1 MSHLLG
7 GVIVAIGVR
16 RGLIG
21 CVTFALCSAA
31 GSVATG
37 QTVRGAPSGF
47 GRFGGVSDCSDPPI
61 KNIPYDGQ
69 FTFVRLRYNGGPGQ
83 CYYRGE
89 PAWAHGYGYTER
101 GVAEANLMKI
111 VSEISV
117 MHPHLNATNV
127 LSIDD
132 PELFRY
138 PVAFLVEAGYLTLNE
153 KEVAALRKYLLR
165 GGFLIIDDS
174 REDAF
179 RGNSGWSN
187 TAAMLNLVLPDL
199 NPIDID
205 VSHPI
210 FHAFFDIPSFD
221 IVRQFYDQGPPIFR
235 GIFENNDPKK
245 RLMVMINFNTDV
257 SNFWEYS
264 ALGFMPME
272 ESNEAYKL
280 GVNYL
285 FYAMTH

>member
-1 MSHLLG
+1 MNS
-7 GVIVAIGVR
+7 R
-16 RGLIG
+16 LII
-21 CVTFALCSAA
+21 APIA
-31 GSVATG
+31 VATCFASMAGG
-37 QTVRGAPSGF
+37 QSGRPVGGGF
-47 GRFGGVSDCSDPPI
+47 GRFSSLSDCPDPPI

-69 FTFVRLRYNGGPGQ
+69 FTFVRLKYHGAAGQ

-89 PAWAHGYGYTER
+89 PSWAHGYGYTEK
-101 GVAEANLMKI
+101 GAAEMNLMKI

-117 MHPHLNATNV
+117 LQPHLTATNV
-127 LSIDD
+127 VAIDD
-132 PELFRY
+132 PELFKY

-153 KEVAALRKYLLR
+153 KEVLALRKYLLR

-174 REDAF
+174 REDAQ
-179 RGNSGWSN
+179 RGNSGWANMVS
-187 TAAMLNLVLPDL
+187 MLQLVLPDL
-199 NPIDID
+199 HPIDLD

-235 GIFENNDPKK
+235 GVFENNDPTK

-257 SNFWEYS
+257 SNYWEYS

-285 FYAMTH
+285 FYALTH